1 MTLSPSEIISILF
14 IVLGIFFMFVGSLGV
29 IRLPDFYSRTH
40 AASKTDTLGILLVV
54 VGMIVFEGASLNS
67 VKLSFILIFIALANP
82 IGSHALARA
91 AIKTGLK
98 PVLFRREQEL
108 TKQAQSNAA
117 ERSSSEIIR
126 ED

>member
-1 MTLSPSEIISILF
+1 MTLIPSEIISVLF
-14 IVLGIFFMFVGSLGV
+14 IVIGIFFMFIGSLGV

-91 AIKTGLK
+91 AMKTGLK

-117 ERSSSEIIR
+117 ERSSSEMIR